1 MKPTVFPHTVAFLIL
16 GLLSPLTAQNL
27 ESSQNPQ
34 EASLKSDGTHGVVPR
49 FADASELPGT
59 YDVPATAKA
68 TGIVSE
74 EQPVITSQDSLTLNT
89 ALASQ
94 RDVESV
100 VDLGVLRNP
109 SPYRKVA
116 VSASGA
122 PYEAAADSLQKGLA
136 EVSAAYRET
145 GKTEKSSDCL
155 QISLSVEQRVKL
167 EPSKVLEVVELEVG
181 ANPSCA
187 CEIVKTAIKASEA
200 SPSQV
205 VAIVEAAIH
214 VSPESMRIISQ
225 CAIAA
230 CPDAVADVQAL
241 LARLDPNAGETGY
254 SSKSSKS
261 SKDSKQIVASAVAP
275 PLPNPLDLPPAWP
288 PLTPPPII
296 PPPVTDVDP

>member
-1 MKPTVFPHTVAFLIL
+1 MKPTVFPRTVAFLIL

-27 ESSQNPQ
+27 ESSQTPS

-49 FADASELPGT
+49 FASNSELPGS
-59 YDVPATAKA
+59 YDVPSTAKA
-68 TGIVSE
+68 AGIVTE
-74 EQPVITSQDSLTLNT
+74 EQAVITSQDSLTLDP
-89 ALASQ
+89 ALASR

-116 VSASGA
+116 VSAS
-122 PYEAAADSLQKGLA
+122 PYEVATDGLQKGLA

-145 GKTEKSSDCL
+145 GKTEKSSDCQ

-167 EPSKVLEVVELEVG
+167 DPSKVLEVVELEVG

-187 CEIVKTAIKASEA
+187 CEIVKTAIRASEA

-205 VAIVEAAIH
+205 VAIVETAIH

-261 SKDSKQIVASAVAP
+261 SKDAKQIVASAVAP
-275 PLPNPLDLPPAWP
+275 PLPNPLDLPPPWP
-288 PLTPPPII
+288 PITPPPII